1 MCVCVSVCVSERER
15 ERERAR
21 ETWGECSMEKKI
33 RMSTVVFSPGLTT
46 IQNGRTDKT
55 MRA

>member
-15 ERERAR
+15 ERERAI